1 MNKEE
6 TKRIIKLLNEKFKN
20 KEIYINIT
28 GAIETTV
35 IIPNMK
41 YFISKNTIIFSNGEQ
56 AEFEIDPYWIEEI
69 KVTNKSVKID
79 MEGGYSINID
89 Y

>member
-41 YFISKNTIIFSNGEQ
+41 YFISKNTMIFSNGEQ
-56 AEFEIDPYWIEEI
+56 AEFKIDPYWIEEI

-79 MEGGYSINID
+79 MEGEYSINID